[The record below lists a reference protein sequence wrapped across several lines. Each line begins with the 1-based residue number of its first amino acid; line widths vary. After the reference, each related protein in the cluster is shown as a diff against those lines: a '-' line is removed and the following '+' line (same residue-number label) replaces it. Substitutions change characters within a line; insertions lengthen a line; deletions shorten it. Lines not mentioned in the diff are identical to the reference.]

1 MIHDPSR
8 RPFREPIARARG
20 ALLAPKTV
28 DRLRTQNGGTVDHPL
43 PWLKLVDADNLDPLP
58 IDFDGLNVEGPT
70 GEHLGDVSGF
80 VVNADGTRP
89 YYVVVDAGGWFKS
102 REYLLPVG
110 TVRLDVER
118 EVLVADLTRERIDR
132 FPGFD
137 RDQFEQLSADGLDRF
152 NDETSHA
159 VAHTEGTAPSAGGGR
174 SALSSRPEFQQPDWW
189 SSSAEVN
196 GRDAPMRAASSPD
209 APPTVADLTRPVDR
223 TPERD
228 PSPHAGGRA
237 QPGDILG
244 VETGGERTQIGDTAE
259 DEDARRRMAETRSG
273 RDLATDRD

>member
-1 MIHDPSR
+1 M
-8 RPFREPIARARG
+8 
-20 ALLAPKTV
+20 
-28 DRLRTQNGGTVDHPL
+28 DHPL

-58 IDFDGLNVEGPT
+58 IDFDGLNVESPT

-80 VVNADGTRP
+80 VVNADGNRP

-110 TVRLDVER
+110 IVRLDVER
-118 EVLVADLTRERIDR
+118 EVLVANLTRDRIDR

-137 RDQFEQLSADGLDRF
+137 RDEFEQLSAEELDRF
-152 NDETSHA
+152 TDETSHA
-159 VAHTEGTAPSAGGGR
+159 IAHTEGTAPSASGGR

-189 SSSAEVN
+189 WSSSAEVN
-196 GRDAPMRAASSPD
+196 GRDTPMRDAGSPD

-223 TPERD
+223 TQERD
-228 PSPHAGGRA
+228 PSPHFGGRA

-259 DEDARRRMAETRSG
+259 DEDARRRMAETRTG
-273 RDLATDRD
+273 HDLATDRD